1 MRALHAVL
9 LSLAA
14 LLAVSSDAQNST
26 DSPPQVDA
34 RRIQNVQPEEMWTR
48 VTQCFWPIY
57 PEQALASHTSGK
69 VDIGLCVTQKGD
81 VTGYRVLRGH
91 PLLVNSAVSA
101 IHQWKFQPNAGPACS
116 RVRALVSFNADGTT
130 AVEFAHAILADD
142 FGDPGLPNVRPV
154 GQMSDSSIA
163 VPRPETAPECQPA
176 AQPGA
181 PRE

>member
-14 LLAVSSDAQNST
+14 FLAVPSDAQTST
-26 DSPPQVDA
+26 DLPPQVDA
-34 RRIQNVQPEEMWTR
+34 RRIQNIQPDEMWTR
-48 VTQCFWPIY
+48 VTQCFFPIY
-57 PEQALASHTSGK
+57 PELALASRVSGS
-69 VDIGLCVTQKGD
+69 VDIGLCVTPQGD

-116 RVRALVSFNADGTT
+116 RVRALVLFKADGTT
-130 AVEFAHAILADD
+130 AVALAHAILADD

-154 GQMSDSSIA
+154 GPGDDSTTA
-163 VPRPETAPECQPA
+163 VPSPATAPACQPA
-176 AQPGA
+176 AQP
-181 PRE
+181 